1 MAGPAASSGQ
11 YQRHHLIPAS
21 TARRAQIGRFLTG
34 LHLSGFHIEDPARN
48 FVILPS
54 DELTAARCGQAM
66 HRGPHPHYCAVV
78 VARVERLRSL
88 HYREQ
93 RSAADSAARLGR
105 LQLALRSVLAGDAP
119 RLLTLNRRDPMRLF
133 ADYSVLDAA
142 IDAWV
147 GSGPQFAKPPE
158 ISA

>member
-1 MAGPAASSGQ
+1 MAGPAASLGE

-21 TARRAQIGRFLTG
+21 TARRPQIGRFLTG

-66 HRGPHPHYCAVV
+66 HRGPHPHYCSVV

-93 RSAADSAARLGR
+93 RTSADSATRLWR
-105 LQLALRSVLAGDAP
+105 LQLALRAVLAGDAP
-119 RLLTLNRRDPMRLF
+119 RLMTLNRRDPMRLF

-142 IDAWV
+142 ISAWTP
-147 GSGPQFAKPPE
+147 GSDQLAKPPE